1 MKKARTSS
9 ATKRHP
15 STPMPALNLDEY
27 GNGINDANKYKK
39 GIETRD
45 HILAKAIDLFYEK
58 GFADTSIRHLIS
70 KIGKSSSVIY
80 NHFVDKEDILFT
92 ITRRTGE
99 KTLYMLA
106 EIRQHNS
113 DPEDCLK
120 AMITAMINLVSH
132 PSMVKEI
139 AIFRNESHY
148 LPTKRRNI
156 INRQHLDIVHEF
168 ENVLAQIAK
177 KRGRRNIN
185 DKVAAFS
192 ILAMIN
198 WFYVWYRRDGKMSH
212 EEICDQILQ
221 FIFHGLD

>member
-1 MKKARTSS
+1 MKNARTTS
-9 ATKRHP
+9 ATKRSP
-15 STPMPALNLDEY
+15 SAHVPTLNLNEY
-27 GNGINDANKYKK
+27 DGVINNDNKYKK

-45 HILAKAIDLFYEK
+45 HILSKAIDLFYEK

-70 KIGKSSSVIY
+70 KVGKSSSVIY
-80 NHFVDKEDILFT
+80 NHFADKEDVLFT

-99 KTLYMLA
+99 KTLRLLA
-106 EIRQHNS
+106 EIRQHNG
-113 DPEDCLK
+113 DPETCLR
-120 AMITAMINLVSH
+120 AMITAMIRLVSH

-139 AIFRNESHY
+139 SIFRNESHY
-148 LPTKRRNI
+148 LPTKKRNI
-156 INRQHLDIVHEF
+156 INRQHLNIVHEF
-168 ENVLAQIAK
+168 EDVLAQIAK

-198 WFYVWYRRDGKMSH
+198 GFYVWYRRDGKMSCD
-212 EEICDQILQ
+212 EICDQILQ